1 MPHPAPPSG
10 ALPSELHERR
20 VERML
25 HVGSAVVTAAAL
37 LWGTVFYAQGYVK
50 LAGVN
55 AGLLALGAVCFWL
68 TRRGHTRAATLMLFL
83 VIYAVIVFDALVLD
97 VPSAAAPRSMH
108 QYLLGLAVMALLLT
122 RDEPR
127 WLHLGLPLLLA
138 GTYLVLDSPYGVP
151 SALALPESIRL
162 PGGWINTALAL
173 AGLAGAVHTLQ
184 TDLTRRDSLQAE
196 LTGALL
202 AGEMVLHYQTQVTTQ
217 TQVVGAEA
225 LVRWQHP
232 VRGLVPPG
240 EFIPLAERSGLML
253 PLGDWVLRTACQ
265 TLVSWSRHAETA
277 ELRLAVNVSAS
288 QFAQPDF
295 VAKVQQ
301 IVQQT
306 GARPD
311 RLELE
316 LTESMLA
323 NDLEDIITKML
334 ALKDHG
340 IGFSLDDFGTGFSS
354 LTYLRRLP
362 LDKLKIDQAFVRS
375 LLTSPKD
382 AAIAQAVITLG
393 HSPQAEVIA
402 EGVETKNSAN
412 NWPAWAAASAR
423 VTCSGARCRWQS
435 FAPRY
440 RGTLPQ
446 HKTCARPRRCRCRP
460 ESATGAAWSSGHWKR
475 GHHAQ
480 TRLRGTTILIIQCDP
495 AAAGKHDGAA
505 DRKPQPVARR
515 RACGCGGTGLRK
527 GLEHAFPQLGC
538 DAGPL
543 IPAGPGE
550 RVGACRAGLHAHAQC
565 ATFRAVA
572 NGVVQEVADQ
582 LTRQPGVDGRGP
594 LGAFGNLQ
602 RKGQIA
608 RRDQGRQFQ
617 RRLARGRAQG
627 AGSAFPAVTPQLL
640 HASQ

>member
-1 MPHPAPPSG
+1 
-10 ALPSELHERR
+10 
-20 VERML
+20 ML

-138 GTYLVLDSPYGVP
+138 GTYLVLAASPYGLPGAV
-151 SALALPESIRL
+151 ALPESIRV
-162 PGGWINTALAL
+162 PGGWINTTLAL
-173 AGLAGAVHTLQ
+173 AGLFAAVHTLQ
-184 TDLTRRDSLQAE
+184 ADLARQSRLQAE
-196 LTGALL
+196 LSHALL
-202 AGEMVLHYQTQVTTQ
+202 AGEMVLHYQAQVAAQ

-393 HSPQAEVIA
+393 HSLKLEVIA
-402 EGVETKNSAN
+402 EGVETQEQRQQLASMGCGICQGYLFGRPVPLAEFRTQVSRH
-412 NWPAWAAASAR
+412 AAAAQDVR
-423 VTCSGARCRWQS
+423 QATA
-435 FAPRY
+435 
-440 RGTLPQ
+440 LPLS
-446 HKTCARPRRCRCRP
+446 P
-460 ESATGAAWSSGHWKR
+460 
-475 GHHAQ
+475 
-480 TRLRGTTILIIQCDP
+480 
-495 AAAGKHDGAA
+495 
-505 DRKPQPVARR
+505 
-515 RACGCGGTGLRK
+515 
-527 GLEHAFPQLGC
+527 
-538 DAGPL
+538 
-543 IPAGPGE
+543 
-550 RVGACRAGLHAHAQC
+550 
-565 ATFRAVA
+565 
-572 NGVVQEVADQ
+572 
-582 LTRQPGVDGRGP
+582 
-594 LGAFGNLQ
+594 
-602 RKGQIA
+602 
-608 RRDQGRQFQ
+608 
-617 RRLARGRAQG
+617 
-627 AGSAFPAVTPQLL
+627 
-640 HASQ
+640 